1 MHFSN
6 QNVIKK
12 LLSNSFLINW
22 FSGLWFRPTQSEDI
36 SMMVTNHKLNDNFI
50 PGIYMFLTIFPY
62 IAYLCIFISCGLF
75 ILTVL
80 QTYEFRLHFT
90 IHGFMQYSNTYFELI
105 YVSIDQVT
113 NVGG

>member
-1 MHFSN
+1 
-6 QNVIKK
+6 
-12 LLSNSFLINW
+12 
-22 FSGLWFRPTQSEDI
+22 
-36 SMMVTNHKLNDNFI
+36 MMVTNHKLNDNFI